1 MPERIA
7 VRRGG
12 LVGGA
17 HRWIVAGLIALQC
30 SLTAHAGEA
39 EWRMLYEQTDLH
51 FQRGNFEQAEL
62 FAREALREAETSLG
76 KIHRATELSL
86 NKAAF
91 ILRLRGKHEEALA
104 LAIRAVEVS
113 TRLHGADDTPTALA
127 LQNQAEVLFAQKNY
141 GAAEQLHRKAFVIF
155 EKRNGLKNF
164 QTATSLHNIG
174 TMLLAQD
181 KYAEAERFLRRA
193 LDRK

>member
-7 VRRGG
+7 VRHRG
-12 LVGGA
+12 LVGSTPD
-17 HRWIVAGLIALQC
+17 RWIVAGLIAFLC
-30 SLTAHAGEA
+30 GLNAHAGEA

-51 FQRGNFEQAEL
+51 FQRGNLEQAEL

-76 KIHRATELSL
+76 KIHRSTELSL

-127 LQNQAEVLFAQKNY
+127 
-141 GAAEQLHRKAFVIF
+141 
-155 EKRNGLKNF
+155 
-164 QTATSLHNIG
+164 
-174 TMLLAQD
+174 
-181 KYAEAERFLRRA
+181 
-193 LDRK
+193 